1 MPEKSIK
8 SYAGFTI
15 GPIHDVM
22 RHSKK
27 TRELWFGSYF
37 FSWYMERLTAEL
49 IAGGNGI
56 TFLTPYVKEPYEPN
70 CSLGGKFHDR
80 FVAQSSSLSPE
91 EFHQKIKEAN
101 RQTLKYFSKLICDL
115 KKQEEKKAGHSSLDA
130 ETVYDI
136 LKGYIQTRFFTID
149 AEKIEQKIKQA
160 DEQGKKTVVRVVD
173 EYLNAMEDN
182 FIFTPGKSVNTCSRC
197 KTLPGII
204 KVKEKENDED
214 KQLILCPLC
223 FVKLRAHHI
232 KEELL
237 TKRLKTH
244 LTPGGELSYPAT
256 NEIAARDIFQKDEVK
271 INLGDKKS
279 EDISYEELAQ
289 IFKAPIKPVYKYF
302 AIVQADG
309 DNLGRLAAGM
319 DDVTELSKRLFSFTD
334 DAEEAIAD
342 YGGVPIYLG
351 GDDIL
356 AFLPVFFGES
366 SILDFIEIISGYYK
380 EDVDNNAD
388 STTISFGLNLVY
400 YKFPLAAALDKAT
413 SLLFNTAKL
422 ITEKNSLAVSLTK
435 HSGSETSF
443 NIKLNDPAFA
453 LIRDMVNDLL
463 NKKIKIPRGT
473 TYNLARSKTLL
484 AQLPDDN
491 RLTAFFENNFNEG
504 RHQNEFNKGL
514 EKVED
519 LFAKY
524 LFGSTKTCRTKK
536 ESVAE
541 ALNILKFI
549 RFLTGEE
556 I

>member
-1 MPEKSIK
+1 MPEKTIK

-27 TRELWFGSYF
+27 TRELWFGSYL
-37 FSWYMERLTAEL
+37 FSWYMEKLTAEL
-49 IAGGNGI
+49 IAVDNGI
-56 TFLTPYVKEPYEPN
+56 TFLTPYVKQSYEPN

-80 FVAQSSSLSPE
+80 FAAQSLLSPE
-91 EFHQKIKEAN
+91 EFHQNIKEAN
-101 RQTLKYFSKLICDL
+101 RQTLKYFSNLISDL
-115 KKQEEKKAGHSSLDA
+115 KEQEEKKAGHSSLDA
-130 ETVYDI
+130 ETVHDI

-149 AEKIEQKIKQA
+149 AEKIKQEIKQTG
-160 DEQGKKTVVRVVD
+160 EHGKKTVVGVVD

-182 FIFTPGKSVNTCSRC
+182 FIFTPGKSANTCSRC

-232 KEELL
+232 KKLL
-237 TKRLKTH
+237 QERLQNH
-244 LTPGGELSYPAT
+244 LTDGGELSYPAT
-256 NEIAARDIFQKDEVK
+256 NEIAARDIFKKEDVK
-271 INLGDKKS
+271 KNLGDKKP

-334 DAEEAIAD
+334 DAEEAIAE

-351 GDDIL
+351 GDDVL
-356 AFLPVFFGES
+356 AFLPVFYGKS
-366 SILDFIEIISGYYK
+366 SILDFIEIISEYY
-380 EDVDNNAD
+380 EADVDNNAG

-413 SLLFNTAKL
+413 SLLFNTAKK
-422 ITEKNSLAVSLTK
+422 EKNSLAVSLTK

-443 NIKLNDPAFA
+443 NIKLDDLVFA

-463 NKKIKIPRGT
+463 NKKIKIPRGI

-484 AQLPDDN
+484 AQLPDKK
-491 RLTAFFENNFNEG
+491 RLTAFFQNNFNEG
-504 RHQNEFNKGL
+504 RHKKEFKKGL

-519 LFAKY
+519 LFAEY